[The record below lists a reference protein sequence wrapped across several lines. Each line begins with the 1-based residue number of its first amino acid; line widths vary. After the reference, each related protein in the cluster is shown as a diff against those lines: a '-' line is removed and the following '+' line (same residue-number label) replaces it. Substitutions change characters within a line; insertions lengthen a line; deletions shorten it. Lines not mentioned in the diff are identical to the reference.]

1 MLTHR
6 QSAGT
11 LPSVLPP
18 STTLMS
24 ALSACS
30 SKRARVVP
38 RRTALRSVCHTTRLL
53 VSMPNLTQ
61 LLTCTVFHLAHCATA
76 CAAPKLWA
84 KLK

>member
-1 MLTHR
+1 MLTHL

-11 LPSVLPP
+11 LPSVPPP

-24 ALSACS
+24 ALSASS

-38 RRTALRSVCHTTRLL
+38 RRTALRSVRHIARLL
-53 VSMPNLTQ
+53 VSMPNLGQ
-61 LLTCTVFHLAHCATA
+61 LLTCIVFHLAHCATA